1 MDIELEKNINAAVE
15 YLKEISN
22 EKLDFRLMDPI
33 AKMML
38 VSLLHESQKIKDYI
52 DGIGDKIIERF
63 CEDFIP
69 RREIEAMPALSVIE
83 AKFKPKKDL
92 ETIIVGNNSS
102 FVYKIGDSKIQINYI
117 PIFNTLCIP
126 YQNLYTLNPQKLC
139 VGDKIYDI
147 VMDKP
152 NCIWIGINTKAE
164 IDTLKGL
171 SLIIEGTN
179 GVLPEHIFVGPE
191 DNELEFSDMTKMEN
205 IEMVEPFDSQ
215 QSSGQFF
222 SIIENW
228 KDNLTNMG
236 NKSLLYITDETK
248 DRDVFKQRAY
258 PKIFEKWVEEDGLN
272 SFDES
277 TIWLKLEF
285 QNDYV
290 IPENT
295 SITIN
300 VLPVTNIDIN
310 NITLTQIT
318 PIAKLQK
325 QDNSFFLQII
335 ETSNSANKQGFN
347 MSNDDIIVRDFDASC
362 YHEGNLYR
370 DIRTIYNHFIDDY
383 YAFIEYNG
391 IKDGETIKQL
401 RDLINIIGKS
411 VIIGK
416 NVGTHNSKYS
426 FDSGTYVMKNMNQ
439 YPQSSSIKVS
449 YTTTLGKLGNTP
461 KLGETMENKKLPSIE
476 KELPIIVSSMGGADK
491 ANVDERYENLRYYTL
506 TNDRLY
512 TKKDIEAFLRKEIIT
527 EFGKEEF
534 KRIFI
539 ELKIE
544 GAAGET
550 KLQRGLYISIKFK
563 DKKNFEKAVSSSFKH
578 RIHQKIVNRSCI
590 SMPIIV
596 TLLNLDDC

>member
-1 MDIELEKNINAAVE
+1 MDIQLEKNINAAVE
-15 YLKEISN
+15 YLKNISN
-22 EKLDFRLMDPI
+22 DKLDFKLMDPI

-38 VSLLHESQKIKDYI
+38 VSLLHESQKIIDYI
-52 DGIGDKIIERF
+52 DGIEDKIIERF

-83 AKFKPKKDL
+83 AKFKLKKDL
-92 ETIIVGNNSS
+92 ETIIVGNNAS

-126 YQNLYTLNPQKLC
+126 YQNLYILNPHKLC
-139 VGDKIYDI
+139 VGNKIYDI

-164 IDTLKGL
+164 IETLKGL

-191 DNELEFSDMTKMEN
+191 DNELEFSDMTKMED

-258 PKIFEKWVEEDGLN
+258 PKIFEKWVEEEGLN

-277 TIWLKLEF
+277 TIWLRLEF

-310 NITLTQIT
+310 NVTLTQIT

-347 MSNDDIIVRDFDASC
+347 MSKEDIIVRDFDASC

-370 DIRTIYNHFIDDY
+370 DVRTIYNHFIDDY

-401 RDLINIIGKS
+401 RDLINRIGKS
-411 VIIGK
+411 
-416 NVGTHNSKYS
+416 VGTHNSKYS
-426 FDSGTYVMKNMNQ
+426 FDSGAYVMKNMNQ

-449 YTTTLGKLGNTP
+449 FTSTLGKLGNTP

-476 KELPIIVSSMGGADK
+476 KELPIFVSSMGGADK

-550 KLQRGLYISIKFK
+550 RLQRGLYITIKFK
-563 DKKNFEKAVSSSFKH
+563 DKKNFEKAINTSLKN
-578 RIHQKIVNRSCI
+578 RLYQKIINRSCI
-590 SMPIIV
+590 SMPVIV

>member
-69 RREIEAMPALSVIE
+69 RREIEAMPALSVVE
-83 AKFKPKKDL
+83 AKFKPKKDS

-191 DNELEFSDMTKMEN
+191 ENELEFSDMTKMED

-228 KDNLTNMG
+228 KDNLTNME

-277 TIWLKLEF
+277 TIWLRLEF

-310 NITLTQIT
+310 NVTLTQIT

-391 IKDGETIKQL
+391 IKDGETITQL

-411 VIIGK
+411 V
-416 NVGTHNSKYS
+416 GTHNSKYS
-426 FDSGTYVMKNMNQ
+426 FDSGAYVMKNMNQ
-439 YPQSSSIKVS
+439 YPQSSLIKVS

-506 TNDRLY
+506 TNDRLF

-550 KLQRGLYISIKFK
+550 RLQRGLYITIKFK